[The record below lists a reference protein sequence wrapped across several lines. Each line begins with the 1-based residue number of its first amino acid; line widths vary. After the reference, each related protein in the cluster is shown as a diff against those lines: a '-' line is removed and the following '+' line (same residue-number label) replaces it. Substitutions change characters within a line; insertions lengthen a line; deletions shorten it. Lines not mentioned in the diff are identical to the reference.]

1 MTNEYDMLQADFLQ
15 GFFIW
20 FNQKVYHLPSV
31 YLQVYIADRAQADF
45 FRWVSSTPFGIPF
58 RLPVQF

>member
-1 MTNEYDMLQADFLQ
+1 MIMWHVQADFLQ

-45 FRWVSSTPFGIPF
+45 FSICVILTGKA
-58 RLPVQF
+58 LQ